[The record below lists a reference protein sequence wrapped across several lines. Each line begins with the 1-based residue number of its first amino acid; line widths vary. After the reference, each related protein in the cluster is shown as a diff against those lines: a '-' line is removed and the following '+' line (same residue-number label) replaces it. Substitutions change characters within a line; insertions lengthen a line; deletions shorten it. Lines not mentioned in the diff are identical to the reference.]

1 VPIAV
6 DAETLAFTP
15 RTAEARHVVSVATMF
30 YPPNVEAV
38 HWFATEAFPTVR
50 QSRPGVEFHVVGSRP
65 PARIADLARPDS
77 GVVVTGYVP
86 DLQPVLRQAAL
97 MVVPLLSGS
106 GMRVKILE
114 AFARGIP
121 VVSTTIGVEGI
132 DAEPGRHLLVADR
145 PADFA
150 AAVLRLLEDPS
161 EAAQLAGAA
170 RRLIEERY
178 DWRTALRELDRVY
191 GSGQPGSSPGAAP
204 SRIRAL
210 EVGG

>member
-1 VPIAV
+1 
-6 DAETLAFTP
+6 
-15 RTAEARHVVSVATMF
+15 MF

-38 HWFATEAFPTVR
+38 HWFATEAFPAVR
-50 QSRPGVEFHVVGSRP
+50 RARPEVEFRVVGSRP
-65 PARIADLARPDS
+65 PARIAELARPDS

-86 DLQPVLRQAAL
+86 DLQPILRQAAV

-145 PADFA
+145 PADVA
-150 AAVLRLLEDPS
+150 AAVLRLLDDPA
-161 EAAQLAGAA
+161 EAARLAGAA
-170 RRLIEERY
+170 RRLLEERY
-178 DWRTALRELDRVY
+178 DWRSALRGLDRLY
-191 GSGQPGSSPGAAP
+191 GAGPLAPDQSAAP
-204 SRIRAL
+204 SPVGAV